1 MSLPAR
7 LHAAAGAV
15 AMLTI
20 LGLQTMITLGETS
33 GYPAEIAALRS
44 RVLAVVCLLLVP
56 AMIAA
61 GASGA
66 RLGRGWRGPLIAAK
80 RRRMMVIATLGLLVL
95 LPLAVGLWGLAARG
109 MIDGRFV
116 LLQRIE
122 TLAGLVNLLLLGL
135 NLRDGMRLRRRPAAT

>member
-15 AMLTI
+15 ALLTI
-20 LGLQTMITLGETS
+20 LGLQTMIALGETS
-33 GYPAEIAALRS
+33 GHPAEIAALRS
-44 RVLAVVCLLLVP
+44 RVVTVVCVLLVP

-80 RRRMMVIATLGLLVL
+80 RQRMRAIAALGLLVL

-116 LLQRIE
+116 LLQRLE

>member
-1 MSLPAR
+1 MSLPTR

-20 LGLQTMITLGETS
+20 LGLQTMIALGETT
-33 GYPAEIAALRS
+33 GYPAEIAALRG
-44 RVLAVVCLLLVP
+44 RVLTVVCLLLMP
-56 AMIAA
+56 AMIVA

-66 RLGRGWRGPLIAAK
+66 RLGRDWRGPLIAAK
-80 RRRMMVIATLGLLVL
+80 RRRMMVIAALGLLVL

-109 MIDGRFV
+109 MIDGRFL

>member
-66 RLGRGWRGPLIAAK
+66 RLGRDWRGPLIAAK
-80 RRRMMVIATLGLLVL
+80 RRRMMVIAALGLLVL
-95 LPLAVGLWGLAARG
+95 LPLAIGLWGLASRG